1 MAPHANNFTRWMR
14 RLAIAGVLLCFVVV
28 VLGAYVRLT
37 AAGLGCP
44 DWPGCYGHLTPL
56 GAAHDAAQGG
66 APAAADAPYASR
78 PLIPGKAW
86 REMIH
91 RYAAGTL
98 ALVVVAISAL
108 ALRAHR
114 QRLVSIPFALV
125 LLATVIV
132 QAVLGMLTVTWQLKP
147 LIVTLHLLFG
157 MTTLAL
163 LWWLLL
169 SLPAAGSWSASA
181 RAGAAADA
189 RRGGASPIG
198 SARRLTLIALA
209 ALAVQIALGGWTSS
223 NYAAVAC
230 PDLPTCQN
238 AWWPH
243 ADFRNAFVLWRGLNI
258 DYEGGVL
265 ENPARVA
272 IHLTHRLG
280 ALLASVALALAALF
294 VLRRRGLPAARPVA
308 WAVLAALG
316 LQLLIGA
323 SMVLRA
329 FPLWLATAHTAG
341 AALLL
346 LAALALLRSVSV
358 NTPARAYR
366 P

>member
-1 MAPHANNFTRWMR
+1 MSTAGWIR
-14 RLAIAGVLLCFVVV
+14 RLCIAGVLLCFAVV

-44 DWPGCYGHLTPL
+44 DWPGCYGHLTPS
-56 GAAHDAAQGG
+56 GAQ
-66 APAAADAPYASR
+66 AADSARAFPGR
-78 PLIPGKAW
+78 PLESGKAW

-91 RYAAGTL
+91 RYAVGTL
-98 ALVVVAISAL
+98 ALIIVLVTAL
-108 ALRAHR
+108 TVGSRG
-114 QRLVSIPFALV
+114 QRLVSVPLV
-125 LLATVIV
+125 LTLFATLIM
-132 QAVLGMLTVTWQLKP
+132 QALLGMLTVTWRLNP

-169 SLPAAGSWSASA
+169 SLPRGSWGVAALQSRGHAVSG
-181 RAGAAADA
+181 GAASTLTLAW
-189 RRGGASPIG
+189 
-198 SARRLTLIALA
+198 RLTLLGLA
-209 ALAVQIALGGWTSS
+209 ALTLQIALGGWTSS

-230 PDLPTCQN
+230 PDFPTCQN

-243 ADFRNAFVLWRGLNI
+243 GDYRNAFVLWRGLGT

-265 ENPARVA
+265 DNAARIA

-280 ALLASVALALAALF
+280 ALVTSTALALAALF
-294 VLRRRGLPAARPVA
+294 VLRHRGLPGAHARA
-308 WAVLAALG
+308 WAVLAALA
-316 LQLLIGA
+316 LQLAIGVT
-323 SMVLRA
+323 MVLKS

-346 LAALALLRSVSV
+346 LATLALLRAFS
-358 NTPARAYR
+358 PARA
-366 P
+366 